1 MCKSKAVGRRG
12 SGVSQG
18 IMEERKQLWRP
29 VCPLPFWA
37 AGFAHTL
44 TNFWLAFVLFE
55 PLTNFYNP
63 L

>member
-1 MCKSKAVGRRG
+1 
-12 SGVSQG
+12 
-18 IMEERKQLWRP
+18 MEERKQLWRP

-37 AGFAHTL
+37 AGFTHTL